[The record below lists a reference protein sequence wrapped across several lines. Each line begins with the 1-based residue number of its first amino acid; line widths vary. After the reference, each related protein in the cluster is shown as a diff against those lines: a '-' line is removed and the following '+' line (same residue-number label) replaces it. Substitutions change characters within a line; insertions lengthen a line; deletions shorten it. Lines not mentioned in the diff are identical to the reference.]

1 MLHLTKTEDV
11 DLQLVLGKVYSKKV
25 MVKWSVACFCFRMA
39 LLRQLSNSS

>member
-11 DLQLVLGKVYSKKV
+11 DLQLLGNVYSKKV
-25 MVKWSVACFCFRMA
+25 VVKWSVACFCFRMA